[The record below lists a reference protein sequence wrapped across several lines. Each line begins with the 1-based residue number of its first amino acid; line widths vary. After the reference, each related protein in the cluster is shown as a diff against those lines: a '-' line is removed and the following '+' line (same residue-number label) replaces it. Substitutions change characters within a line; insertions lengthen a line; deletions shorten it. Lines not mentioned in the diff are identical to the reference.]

1 MRIIY
6 FGRIIMKQKI
16 RSKKRPIT
24 KSNESFDIFIPSKLS
39 FKYRLDSNNIV
50 SYEKSPTFKKFNKH
64 Y

>member
-1 MRIIY
+1 
-6 FGRIIMKQKI
+6 MKQKI